1 MQIMITHGSLATTR
15 VLQINRIQIGLAVV
29 ALTLLL
35 MLFSGLV
42 YHFVFLKAAR
52 EGWPV
57 VSQIVRFVVRDEV
70 AQRDRFVRENLDAIA
85 TKVGEMQAKLLKLE
99 AMGDRVSGMAGVK
112 PEEFKPALAPRPNA
126 AAPAAATGGANGNG
140 QGGPFI
146 PGMSPDHRIALDSL
160 NANMDAMDA
169 RADQYTDLF
178 TLIESRLLEGRL
190 AQLMI
195 PSTKPVDGPVGS
207 GFGFR
212 TDPFTGRGALHMGLD
227 FPADVGTAIVAAAGG
242 VVVNTESHAAYGQM
256 VEIDH
261 GGGLVTRYAHASK
274 ILVKNGDL
282 VRRGQNVALVGNTG
296 RSTGP
301 HLHFEVL
308 VDRVPQNPAR
318 FLAGRATPPAPLA
331 AVAAAAA
338 EPAPKPARQKRSR
351 AATKEAGKEEAPAP
365 AATSATPTGGSD
377 DKSGG

>member
-15 VLQINRIQIGLAVV
+15 VLQLNRLQIALAAV
-29 ALTLLL
+29 ALALLL

-57 VSQIVRFVVRDEV
+57 VSAIVRLVVRDEV
-70 AQRDRFVRENLDAIA
+70 QQRNRFMRENLDAIA

-112 PEEFKPALAPRPNA
+112 PEEFKPVLTPRPNA
-126 AAPAAATGGANGNG
+126 AATPPAAGATA

-146 PGMSPDHRIALDSL
+146 PGMSPDHRGALDTL
-160 NANMDAMDA
+160 NVDMDAMEA

-190 AQLMI
+190 TQLLI

-212 TDPFTGRGALHMGLD
+212 TDPITGRGALHMGLD

-242 VVVNTESHAAYGQM
+242 VVRNTESHAAYGQM
-256 VEIDH
+256 VDIDH
-261 GGGLVTRYAHASK
+261 GNGLVTRYAHASK
-274 ILVKNGDL
+274 LLVKNGDL
-282 VRRGQNVALVGNTG
+282 VKRGQTVAQVGNSG

-308 VDRVPQNPAR
+308 VDGVPQNPAR
-318 FLAGRATPPAPLA
+318 FLAGRATPPSP
-331 AVAAAAA
+331 VAAAA
-338 EPAPKPARQKRSR
+338 EPQRPRRSR
-351 AATKEAGKEEAPAP
+351 AARAAAPAGAAPADASAPANAPAP
-365 AATSATPTGGSD
+365 APANAPTEAGG
-377 DKSGG
+377 